1 MTALL
6 STGKASAL
14 VPFLGTCGA
23 NALTLSQRWQ
33 PEATPARSLLGAK

>member
-1 MTALL
+1 MTAPF

-23 NALTLSQRWQ
+23 NALTLSERWQ
-33 PEATPARSLLGAK
+33 PEAS